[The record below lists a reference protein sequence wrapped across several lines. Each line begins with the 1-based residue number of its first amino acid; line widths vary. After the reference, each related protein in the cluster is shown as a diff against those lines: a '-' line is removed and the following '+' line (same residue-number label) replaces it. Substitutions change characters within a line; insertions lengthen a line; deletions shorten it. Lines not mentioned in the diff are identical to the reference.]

1 MRIRKFSE
9 KIPSPQNPPAR
20 KIRKIRGALPDSEWR
35 RVFCHSG
42 IIS

>member
-20 KIRKIRGALPDSEWR
+20 KIRKIRGALPDSSAGCFAIRE
-35 RVFCHSG
+35 
-42 IIS
+42 